1 MIMIIIIIIIT
12 IIVVIIVIKLNF
24 PVTQETI
31 FLSRDQLR
39 SSPRKKRKLKM
50 GTQ

>member
-1 MIMIIIIIIIT
+1 MIMIIIMIIIIII
-12 IIVVIIVIKLNF
+12 VIIVTKLNF

>member
-1 MIMIIIIIIIT
+1 MIMIIIMIIIIII
-12 IIVVIIVIKLNF
+12 VIIVIKLNF

>member
-1 MIMIIIIIIIT
+1 MIMIIIIIII
-12 IIVVIIVIKLNF
+12 IIKLNF

-31 FLSRDQLR
+31 FVSRDQLR

-50 GTQ
+50 GWRDATQ